1 MEEQI
6 SVISLE
12 EKKKARK
19 KIFIL
24 FIIRIFLWF
33 VAAVSTVI
41 WIYYSW
47 ELHHDGIFDPSEYAT
62 RLRPV
67 LYTCLIISI
76 AAVCTSFALYALTK
90 RIRKKYDLR

>member
-1 MEEQI
+1 MEEKI
-6 SVISLE
+6 SVITAE

-24 FIIRIFLWF
+24 FIIRIFLWL

-41 WIYYSW
+41 WMYYSGK
-47 ELHHDGIFDPSEYAT
+47 LHQDGIFDPFEYAT
-62 RLRPV
+62 LLRPV

-76 AAVCTSFALYALTK
+76 VAVCTSFALYAVTK
-90 RIRKKYDLR
+90 KIRKKYDLR